1 MLVFGIGRALLGRR
15 PIYGLAM
22 LRGRVAGR
30 IRVRLATL
38 FWGARSWERRRF
50 VVLSRGVVGV
60 IVKRL
65 VVRILVVDDIVGVGV
80 RVVRVLLGVICVF
93 LWRGITRRSAIVAD
107 QVAFIDEERGPVVAA
122 DVPILDTFVVA
133 YLGDDTTPILMALRV
148 WIKRK

>member
-1 MLVFGIGRALLGRR
+1 MV
-15 PIYGLAM
+15 
-22 LRGRVAGR
+22 
-30 IRVRLATL
+30 
-38 FWGARSWERRRF
+38 
-50 VVLSRGVVGV
+50 SRGVVGV

-93 LWRGITRRSAIVAD
+93 LWRSITRWSAIVAD
-107 QVAFIDEERGPVVAA
+107 QVVFVDQEWGPVVAA
-122 DVPILDTFVVA
+122 DVPILDTFMVA